1 MITATVSDQL
11 DNHTMILTQELVV
24 RSQHRASAADTKDEL
39 AVITSKSDK
48 EAFFRWAESFYNT
61 WKMFDKIAD

>member
-1 MITATVSDQL
+1 
-11 DNHTMILTQELVV
+11 MILTQELVV

-39 AVITSKSDK
+39 AVITNKSDK

-61 WKMFDKIAD
+61 RKMFDKVGD